1 MPSVYFT
8 EMAGIQVNHKIDS
21 TETSATTYTNLPVK
35 IAGIV
40 FWGLVLLGLVASTA
54 FISFLESQLT
64 AERKLKLDLTHDS
77 VKYIFSTPKAAST
90 LNYTAA
96 LETLRDRF
104 GFVAM
109 EVQTNR
115 EVIHA
120 GKTRE
125 GLDVSESS
133 FTVYTPEVN
142 GKSGQQVA
150 IVKVYLSP
158 LKDEITRYR
167 KNILVIMA
175 IIFLGFGLILQAILK
190 HVLSRPISSMVH
202 AADRIVRG
210 DSSARFNEARKD
222 EFGFLGSFI
231 NRVLDHLT
239 TKQKELE
246 NSLSGQQI
254 AEQFLSREK
263 ERAEITLYSI
273 SDAVITTTRS
283 GHIDFINRAAEELSG
298 METRDLLGKEVSAA
312 FQLHFDDGETP
323 LQLPVNAAV
332 HSDTGIQHVP
342 LRGTCVLIQRNNKKL
357 NVRYNVAPILDKKG
371 IVMGSVI
378 VLHDITDTL
387 ALTEK
392 LSYQATHDSLTGLHN
407 RAEFDHRIHLLLNQ
421 LQTSKTHI
429 KHALLYMDLDQFK
442 IVNDSCGHMAGDQ
455 LLRHISERLQQR
467 LNESGTLARLGGD
480 EFGVLI
486 ENCNRISAHDVADEL
501 RKEVENF
508 RFQWQE
514 KTFSLGISIGIV
526 MIDMNSES
534 ADLLLSMADRAC
546 YAAKD
551 TGRNKICMYQ
561 PNDIEMVRRNRDTQ
575 WVSRLRKALET
586 NSLILSQQAIVPV
599 SGGDQ
604 GSMFE
609 ILVGLE
615 NDEGERIPAGAFLAA
630 AERYGLMPQMDRW
643 IIKSVMQWLSRN
655 PIQLG
660 QLERCMINLSGQT
673 LNDETIARYIL
684 DCLDKAE
691 ISADKICFEITETSA
706 ISNLAKTSRLIR
718 ELKAEGCHF
727 ALDDFGSGMSSY
739 AYLKHLPVDYIKID
753 GIFVRDLAD
762 DPIDLAL
769 VHSINEIAH
778 ILDKKTIAEYVEND
792 DILKKL
798 SEIGVDYAQGFGIAY
813 PQAIQEEIPPDGN
826 QARH

>member
-1 MPSVYFT
+1 MSKKTDYTDKP
-8 EMAGIQVNHKIDS
+8 G
-21 TETSATTYTNLPVK
+21 TTYTNLPVK
-35 IAGIV
+35 ITGIV
-40 FWGLVLLGLVASTA
+40 FWGLVLLGLVASVA

-64 AERKLKLDLTHDS
+64 TERELKLDLTHES
-77 VKYIFSTPKAAST
+77 VKNIISTPPSAST
-90 LNYTAA
+90 NNYTPA
-96 LETLRDRF
+96 LETLLERF
-104 GFVAM
+104 GFISM
-109 EVQTNR
+109 EVLING
-115 EVIHA
+115 EVIRTGEYQA
-120 GKTRE
+120 DME
-125 GLDVSESS
+125 ISESS
-133 FTVYTPEVN
+133 FPVYTLLKN
-142 GKSGQQVA
+142 GRNVQQTA
-150 IVKVYLSP
+150 KVKIYLSP
-158 LKDEITRYR
+158 LKDEITRHR

-175 IIFLGFGLILQAILK
+175 AIFLGFGFILQAILK
-190 HVLSRPISSMVH
+190 HVLSRPIISMVK
-202 AADRIVRG
+202 AADGIVRG
-210 DSSARFNEARKD
+210 DNSIRFDEKRED
-222 EFGFLGSFI
+222 EFGFIGSFI

-298 METRDLLGKEVSAA
+298 LDAASLHGKEISAA

-323 LQLPVNAAV
+323 LQLPVNAAI
-332 HSDTGIQHVP
+332 HTDTDIQHVP
-342 LRGTCVLIQRNNKKL
+342 LRGTCVLVRQNGKKL
-357 NVRYNVAPILDKKG
+357 NVRYNVAPILDRKSV
-371 IVMGSVI
+371 VMGSVI

-392 LSYQATHDSLTGLHN
+392 LSFQATHDSLTGLFN

-421 LQTSKTHI
+421 LQTSSTRV

-442 IVNDSCGHMAGDQ
+442 IVNDSCGHIAGDQ
-455 LLRHISERLQQR
+455 LLRHISERLQKC
-467 LNESGTLARLGGD
+467 LSESGILARLGGD

-514 KTFSLGISIGIV
+514 KTFSLGISIGVV
-526 MIDMNSES
+526 MIDKNSES
-534 ADLLLSMADRAC
+534 PDLLLSMADRAC

-561 PNDIEMVRRNRDTQ
+561 PNDIEMVRRKRDTQ
-575 WVSRLRKALET
+575 WVSRLRKSLET
-586 NSLILSQQAIVPV
+586 NSLLLSQQTIVPV
-599 SGGDQ
+599 ASKQNHGR
-604 GSMFE
+604 MYE

-630 AERYGLMPQMDRW
+630 AERYNLMPQIDRW
-643 IIKSVMQWLSRN
+643 IINNIFQWLSHN
-655 PIQLG
+655 PKQLQ
-660 QLERCMINLSGQT
+660 QLEACMINLSGQT
-673 LNDETIARYIL
+673 LNDEAIAGYIMA
-684 DCLDKAE
+684 CMEKYAVPAE
-691 ISADKICFEITETSA
+691 KICFEITETSA

-718 ELKAEGCHF
+718 NLKAEGCRF

-739 AYLKHLPVDYIKID
+739 AYLKHLPVDFIKID
-753 GIFVRDLAD
+753 GTFVRDLAN

-778 ILDKKTIAEYVEND
+778 ILDKRTIAEYVEND
-792 DILKKL
+792 DILNKL
-798 SEIGVDYAQGFGIAY
+798 REIGVDYAQGFGIAY
-813 PQAIQEEIPPDGN
+813 PETINEEIPPDGS
-826 QARH
+826 QASR

>member
-1 MPSVYFT
+1 MRKKPANANNIGT
-8 EMAGIQVNHKIDS
+8 I
-21 TETSATTYTNLPVK
+21 YTNLPVK
-35 IAGIV
+35 ITGIV
-40 FWGLVLLGLVASTA
+40 FWGLVLLGLVASAA

-64 AERKLKLDLTHDS
+64 AERELKLDLTHDS
-77 VKYIFSTPKAAST
+77 VKYIFSTPQPASP
-90 LNYTAA
+90 LNYSSA
-96 LETLRDRF
+96 LETLRQRF
-104 GFVAM
+104 GFSAM
-109 EVQTNR
+109 EVRLNN
-115 EVIHA
+115 EVIQA
-120 GKTRE
+120 GE
-125 GLDVSESS
+125 YQADLDVSETT
-133 FTVYTPEVN
+133 FPVYTSSKDGIN
-142 GKSGQQVA
+142 FQQQA
-150 IVKVYLSP
+150 RVKIYLSP

-175 IIFLGFGLILQAILK
+175 AIFLGFGLILQAILK
-190 HVLSRPISSMVH
+190 HVLSRPIINMVQT
-202 AADRIVRG
+202 ADSIVRG
-210 DSSARFNEARKD
+210 NSSIRFDEKRED

-239 TKQKELE
+239 TKQEELE

-263 ERAEITLYSI
+263 ERVEITLYSI

-298 METRDLLGKEVSAA
+298 LNATSLHGREISAA
-312 FQLHFDDGETP
+312 LKLHFDDGKTP
-323 LQLPVNAAV
+323 MQLPVNAAV
-332 HSDTGIQHVP
+332 HTNTDIKHVP
-342 LRGTCVLIQRNNKKL
+342 LRGTCVVIRNNGNKL
-357 NVRYNVAPILDKKG
+357 NVRYNVAPILDRKG
-371 IVMGSVI
+371 VVMGSVI

-392 LSYQATHDSLTGLHN
+392 LSHQATHDSLTGLFN
-407 RAEFDHRIHLLLNQ
+407 RAEFDHRIHLLLKQ
-421 LQTSKTHI
+421 LQNSKIHT

-467 LNESGTLARLGGD
+467 LSDSGTLARLGGD

-486 ENCNRISAHDVADEL
+486 ENCNRISAHKVADEL

-514 KTFSLGISIGIV
+514 KTFSLGISIGVV
-526 MIDMNSES
+526 MIDKNSES
-534 ADLLLSMADRAC
+534 PDLLLSMADRAC

-561 PNDIEMVRRNRDTQ
+561 PNDIEMVRRKRDTQ

-586 NSLILSQQAIVPV
+586 NSLLLSQQAIVAV
-599 SGGDQ
+599 GSKQ
-604 GSMFE
+604 KHGSMFE

-615 NDEGERIPAGAFLAA
+615 NNEGERIPAGAFLAA
-630 AERYGLMPQMDRW
+630 AERFGLMPQMDRW
-643 IIKSVMQWLSRN
+643 IINNIFLWLSRN
-655 PIQLG
+655 PEQLH
-660 QLERCMINLSGQT
+660 QLDRCMINLSGQT
-673 LNDETIARYIL
+673 LNDETIASYIMK
-684 DCLDKAE
+684 CMEKSSIPAE
-691 ISADKICFEITETSA
+691 KICFEITETSA

-718 ELKAEGCHF
+718 NLKTEGCHF

-753 GIFVRDLAD
+753 GIFVRDLAE

-798 SEIGVDYAQGFGIAY
+798 QEIGVDYAQGFGIAY
-813 PQAIQEEIPPDGN
+813 PEAIKEEIPPDGS
-826 QARH
+826 QASQ